1 MSDGRDKRAGTG
13 VSGLDDVLRGG
24 LPINRMYLVKGC
36 PGVGKTTLS
45 IQFLLEGVRQ
55 GETVLYITLSETE
68 QEIRQVAA
76 SHGWSLDGMDM
87 FELSVA
93 EQTLRLR
100 EENTLYAS
108 EDVDLKELMGVLM
121 ARIDE
126 LKPARVVFDSL
137 SEIRLLANNSTRY
150 RRQLLALK
158 QDLIGRDCTTLLL
171 DDRSGN
177 EDLQIESL
185 AHGVIVLEQT
195 AVQYGA
201 ERRRVRVGKL
211 RGSAFRSGYH
221 DYVVTTGGMKVFPR
235 LIAAE
240 HRTELGAEP
249 ISSGIPTLDG
259 MLGGGIDRS
268 TATLIIGPA
277 GAGKSALATHFAMAA
292 ALRGEHSTLFLF
304 EERMSTWV
312 KRSEALG
319 LPAERLVREG
329 LVRVHQIDP
338 AELAPDEFT
347 HLVRLAVEEDHAKVV
362 LIDSITGY
370 FNAMPEARFLSLQM
384 HELLSYLAERGV
396 ATLMTMAQ
404 TGMIGPQMTAPV
416 DMSYLADAVVVMRY
430 FEVGGHLEKAVSVL
444 KKRSG
449 PHENTIRSISFG
461 SKGIQ
466 VGEAL
471 INLHGILSGI
481 PRQLTQQEGLRE
493 PG

>member
-1 MSDGRDKRAGTG
+1 MADAQVRAGTG
-13 VSGLDDVLRGG
+13 IAGLDDVLQGG
-24 LPINRMYLVKGC
+24 LPPNRMYLIKGS
-36 PGVGKTTLS
+36 PGVGKTTLA
-45 IQFLLEGVRQ
+45 IQFLLEGIRR
-55 GETVLYITLSETE
+55 GERALYITLSETE
-68 QEIRQVAA
+68 QEIRQVAD
-76 SHGWSLDGMDM
+76 SHGWSLDGLDM

-93 EQTLRLR
+93 EETLRLR

-121 ARIDE
+121 ARLDQ

-150 RRQLLALK
+150 RRQLLTLK

-171 DDRSGN
+171 DDRS
-177 EDLQIESL
+177 DADDIQVESL

-195 AVQYGA
+195 ASQYGA
-201 ERRRVRVGKL
+201 ERRRLRVAKL
-211 RGSAFRSGYH
+211 RGSPFRSGFH
-221 DYVVTTGGMKVFPR
+221 DYVVNTGGLMVFPR

-240 HRTELGAEP
+240 HRTELAAEP
-249 ISSGIPTLDG
+249 VSSGIPRLDV

-268 TATLIIGPA
+268 TATLVIGPA
-277 GAGKSALATHFAMAA
+277 GTGKSALAAQFAMAA
-292 ALRGEHSTLFLF
+292 ALRGERSVLFLF
-304 EERMSTWV
+304 EERLSTWL
-312 KRSEALG
+312 KRSEAMG
-319 LPAERLVREG
+319 APAARLIEEG
-329 LVRVHQIDP
+329 LVRVQQIDP

-347 HLVRLAVEEDHAKVV
+347 HLVRLAVERDGAKVIV
-362 LIDSITGY
+362 IDSITGY

-404 TGMIGPQMTAPV
+404 AGMLGTQMTAPV

-449 PHENTIRSISFG
+449 PHENTIRSVKFG
-461 SKGIQ
+461 SNGIQ
-466 VGEAL
+466 LGDAL
-471 INLHGILSGI
+471 VNLQGILSGT
-481 PRQLTQQEGLRE
+481 PRQLTQQEAARDSG
-493 PG
+493 